1 MDFIRKHIIE
11 LENELEE
18 EKRKNRILEGQIKKL
33 RTRCREEARD
43 MFDRGNYG
51 TLVITA
57 KGNVKY

>member
-1 MDFIRKHIIE
+1 MDLEKRIIE
-11 LENELEE
+11 LEHELK
-18 EKRKNRILEGQIKKL
+18 EKEQENQMLKYLLKKL

-51 TLVITA
+51 TLVITV